1 MPKRTTVEIDEELLE
16 RAKQALGRGTTRA
29 TIEEALR
36 RATEQS
42 ADEFGRRA
50 ARQQHYLASL
60 ARHGDLK
67 VLSSDEMW
75 R

>member
-1 MPKRTTVEIDEELLE
+1 M
-16 RAKQALGRGTTRA
+16 RA

-36 RATEQS
+36 RATTQANAE
-42 ADEFGRRA
+42 A
-50 ARQQHYLASL
+50 AERQQRQRGYLERLESHVDPL
-60 ARHGDLK
+60 